1 MLRRV
6 SLYALLP
13 HVAPGTVVATANR
26 NIVVFSQQHHVLE
39 SNQRARNSPSNV
51 WIEDWEAER
60 IGIKPEPG
68 ALPTQLVLDKQLEL
82 YNFDQ
87 LLSPPEVMEAPKH
100 SSYSSRKVYG
110 ERLQFELNDR
120 AQRHS
125 YQSRWWITRGQ
136 AYKDNLQFKANARPS
151 ILLTKSQIKL
161 FHSSQL
167 SGGDALQQYPV
178 SGGTRRVYSKKGEVF
193 QILQD
198 HIKSNEFNS
207 GLYFTRRQME
217 FFKLVPLPDQ
227 VPVVQET
234 ASGDRHLIYNVDQ
247 LEDPHLALKTLQR
260 APVNLPTF
268 LLSGEP
274 IMSDNTKKFPK
285 TFRSNYWLTGR
296 DAELYQWPIKET
308 EKRRGV
314 PFSSGTSSPIQY
326 ELFNVEQLS
335 NPDEA
340 FARAGLFIQ

>member
-6 SLYALLP
+6 SSSALLP
-13 HVAPGTVVATANR
+13 HVAVGAAVSTAGR
-26 NIVVFSQQHHVLE
+26 KIVVFSQQHHILE

-51 WIEDWEAER
+51 WVEDWEAER
-60 IGIKPEPG
+60 LGMKPESG

-125 YQSRWWITRGQ
+125 FQSKWWITRGQ
-136 AYKDNLQFKANARPS
+136 AYKENLQFKANARSS

-178 SGGTRRVYSKKGEVF
+178 SGGSRRVYSKKGETY

-198 HIKSNEFNS
+198 HIKSNDFNS

-217 FFKLVPLPDQ
+217 FFKLTPLPDQ
-227 VPVVQET
+227 LPVVQE
-234 ASGDRHLIYNVDQ
+234 ASTGDRHLIYNVDQ

-260 APVNLPTF
+260 APVNVPTF

-274 IMSDNTKKFPK
+274 IMSENTRKFPK

-296 DAELYQWPIKET
+296 DAELYQWPIKES

-314 PFSSGTSSPIQY
+314 PFSSGTSSSVQY

>member
-6 SLYALLP
+6 SSSALMQR
-13 HVAPGTVVATANR
+13 VVPGAVVATTGR
-26 NIVVFSQQHHVLE
+26 TIVVFSQQHHILE

-51 WIEDWEAER
+51 WIEDWEVDR
-60 IGIKPEPG
+60 LGMKPEPG

-125 YQSRWWITRGQ
+125 FQSKWWITRGQ
-136 AYKDNLQFKANARPS
+136 AYKENLQFKANSRPS

-167 SGGDALQQYPV
+167 SGGEALQQYPV
-178 SGGTRRVYSKKGEVF
+178 SGGSRRVYNKKGEAF
-193 QILQD
+193 QLLQD
-198 HIKSNEFNS
+198 HIKSNDFNS

-217 FFKLVPLPDQ
+217 FFKLASLPDQ
-227 VPVVQET
+227 LPVVQEAT
-234 ASGDRHLIYNVDQ
+234 TGDRHLLYNVDQ

-260 APVNLPTF
+260 APVNVPTF

-274 IMSDNTKKFPK
+274 IMSENARKFPK

-296 DAELYQWPIKET
+296 DAELYQWPIKES

-314 PFSSGTSSPIQY
+314 PFSTGASSPVQY